1 MLEQF
6 SINNY
11 VITLPSIQRKD
22 MSSKS
27 ICGRKEYWADFH
39 NFHHCPCLTVLH
51 LTIWDFV
58 HEVNLTY
65 EFFEIINKRN
75 IVSDYENE
83 MYSFVFV

>member
-11 VITLPSIQRKD
+11 VTTLPSIQRKD
-22 MSSKS
+22 ICHLRVYVAGKS
-27 ICGRKEYWADFH
+27 TGQIFTTSLSMLNCTTF
-39 NFHHCPCLTVLH
+39 F

-58 HEVNLTY
+58 H

>member
-6 SINNY
+6 SINNFAFY
-11 VITLPSIQRKD
+11 PKKGY

-83 MYSFVFV
+83 M

>member
-1 MLEQF
+1 MWQERVLGRFSQLSSLSML
-6 SINNY
+6 NY
-11 VITLPSIQRKD
+11 TT
-22 MSSKS
+22 
-27 ICGRKEYWADFH
+27 F
-39 NFHHCPCLTVLH
+39 F

>member
-1 MLEQF
+1 MWQERVLGRFSQLSSLSMLNCTTF
-6 SINNY
+6 
-11 VITLPSIQRKD
+11 
-22 MSSKS
+22 
-27 ICGRKEYWADFH
+27 F
-39 NFHHCPCLTVLH
+39 

-58 HEVNLTY
+58 H

>member
-1 MLEQF
+1 MWQERVLDRFSQLSSLSMLNCTTF
-6 SINNY
+6 
-11 VITLPSIQRKD
+11 
-22 MSSKS
+22 
-27 ICGRKEYWADFH
+27 F
-39 NFHHCPCLTVLH
+39 

>member
-1 MLEQF
+1 
-6 SINNY
+6 
-11 VITLPSIQRKD
+11 

-39 NFHHCPCLTVLH
+39 NFHHCPCFTVLH
-51 LTIWDFV
+51 FFLTIWDFV
-58 HEVNLTY
+58 NKVNLTY

-83 MYSFVFV
+83 MYSFVFVK

>member
-1 MLEQF
+1 
-6 SINNY
+6 
-11 VITLPSIQRKD
+11 

-58 HEVNLTY
+58 HEVNLTH

-83 MYSFVFV
+83 MYLFLYNKFLIRQARLTLKLKTTL

>member
-1 MLEQF
+1 MSQLCLLYKER
-6 SINNY
+6 IY
-11 VITLPSIQRKD
+11 VIQEYMWQERVLGRFSQL
-22 MSSKS
+22 SSLS
-27 ICGRKEYWADFH
+27 MLNCTTF
-39 NFHHCPCLTVLH
+39 F

>member
-22 MSSKS
+22 
-27 ICGRKEYWADFH
+27 ICHLCRRKEYWADFH

-83 MYSFVFV
+83 MYSINF